1 MRKFIIIVLPILTL
15 VLFLMIML
23 SSDVL
28 KQSLVGDDNLPQSI
42 QTVIQDINQ
51 DNWEAADKNTDK
63 LNAVWDK
70 IITRV
75 QYSSERDEINDLS
88 MNIARLKG
96 AIQAKD
102 KSIGLTELSEAYEH
116 WKSLGN

>member
-75 QYSSERDEINDLS
+75 QYSSV
-88 MNIARLKG
+88 
-96 AIQAKD
+96 
-102 KSIGLTELSEAYEH
+102 
-116 WKSLGN
+116 